1 MSVPQYH
8 PNFSTSATALPVNTA
23 SDSGTTF
30 STSGMP
36 QIRSRPIGEHAQSY
50 GFKWNNRA
58 EQHRYRRELG
68 LPDIHAAIIN
78 GDWDTALELICAED
92 LGLQW
97 LPPASHNSSPSWTNT
112 LFSKNETKQ
121 QFAIIDMA
129 NAKVQSTTIDPDVVA
144 YGANLL
150 TLSLLIPCP
159 KAFRDKVFQLAVQHN
174 SPYLHLADGSGR
186 SPLWIAVDKGDINAV
201 KLLLDAGSS
210 SLSSCIFTS
219 EGDNGSPL
227 QWAATKGDNE
237 IYALCLQ
244 MPLNNSLRSHIYY
257 LREDSLHLQRWAKNK
272 DEADIAWLADRFPQL
287 GNVLF
292 SLPNATGTTIYHRGL
307 LGDEQCRNFVSSL
320 EAKQLSEFKYFP
332 NLFAGSDPRLGPSIT
347 ILSLC
352 ARKST
357 PRDFIKFLKAA
368 EIIMKYQK
376 NDRSFYNPAEIIF
389 YLTIADFIRKR
400 SAKDVAELIPSLDS
414 NTFVLSM
421 FISRLQRS
429 NLADYRSIVNALWP
443 VVSDEQ
449 KLTLFANS
457 AGKDDGRTEF
467 ILGKMDC
474 SLDEDTLQE
483 MIDIAAEH
491 GNLTAFEY
499 ACERSLTIGEIL
511 GGLPKNPDRYDE
523 QAWKLARQ
531 AITVKSTAWFS
542 HLVKVG
548 LDTDPFI
555 HYQSEIC
562 LPMLAD
568 IDPDSLPFKLDSF
581 AYYALVIH
589 DPHTT
594 RVWVDDDLDSSE
606 KMHPDKN
613 GLSRLSRRLASLGI
627 HITDQMIARATT
639 EAGKQALRELQF
651 TGSSA
656 Q

>member
-1 MSVPQYH
+1 MSVSQSH
-8 PNFSTSATALPVNTA
+8 PKFSTSATALPVTTA
-23 SDSGTTF
+23 FDSGTTS

-36 QIRSRPIGEHAQSY
+36 QVRSRPIGEHAQSY

-78 GDWDTALELICAED
+78 GDWDTALELVCAED

-97 LPPASHNSSPSWTNT
+97 LPPASHNNSPSWTNT

-159 KAFRDKVFQLAVQHN
+159 KVFRDKVFQIAAEQN
-174 SPYLHLADGSGR
+174 SPYLHLPDGSGR
-186 SPLWIAVDKGDINAV
+186 TPLWIAVDKGDIDAV
-201 KLLLDAGSS
+201 KFLLDAGAS
-210 SLSSCIFTS
+210 SLSSCIFAS
-219 EGDNGSPL
+219 EGNKGSPL
-227 QWAATKGDNE
+227 QWAATKGDKE

-244 MPLNNSLRSHIYY
+244 MPVNNSLRSHIYY
-257 LREDSLHLQRWAKNK
+257 LPEDSLHLQRWAKNK

-287 GNVLF
+287 APILF
-292 SLPNATGTTIYHRGL
+292 SLPNATGTTVYHRGL

-320 EAKQLSEFKYFP
+320 EGKQLSEFKYFP
-332 NLFAGSDPRLGPSIT
+332 NLFAGTDPRLGPSIT
-347 ILSLC
+347 LLSLF
-352 ARKST
+352 
-357 PRDFIKFLKAA
+357 PRRATVDGFIEVLKIAWV
-368 EIIMKYQK
+368 IMRAQK
-376 NDRSFYNPAEIIF
+376 NDRSFYNPAETIF
-389 YLTIADFIRKR
+389 YRSIANFIRKR
-400 SAKDVAELIPSLDS
+400 SAKDVVEFIPSLDS

-421 FISRLQRS
+421 FISKLQRS
-429 NLADYRSIVNALWP
+429 NLADYRTIVNALWP

-474 SLDEDTLQE
+474 SLDEKTLQK

-499 ACERSLTIGEIL
+499 ACERSVTIGEIL
-511 GGLPKNPDRYDE
+511 GGMPKNPHWYDE

-531 AITVKSTAWFS
+531 AITVRSTVWFS
-542 HLVKVG
+542 HLVKAN
-548 LDTDPFI
+548 LDIDPI
-555 HYQSEIC
+555 IANHSEIC

-568 IDPDSLPFKLDSF
+568 IDPDNLPFRLDSF
-581 AYYALVIH
+581 AYYWGDDSHA
-589 DPHTT
+589 TT
-594 RVWVDDDLDSSE
+594 LWADDDLDSSK
-606 KMHPDKN
+606 KMPPDMN
-613 GLSRLSRRLASLGI
+613 GLSRRLASLGI

>member
-1 MSVPQYH
+1 MSVHQSH
-8 PNFSTSATALPVNTA
+8 PKSSTPATPLPVTTA
-23 SDSGTTF
+23 SDSGTTN

-36 QIRSRPIGEHAQSY
+36 QVRSRPIGEHAQTY

-78 GDWDTALELICAED
+78 GDWGTALELVCAED

-97 LPPASHNSSPSWTNT
+97 LPPASHNNSPSWTNN

-159 KAFRDKVFQLAVQHN
+159 KVFRDKVFQIAAEQN
-174 SPYLHLADGSGR
+174 SPYLHLPDGSGR
-186 SPLWIAVDKGDINAV
+186 TPLWIAVDKGDIDAV
-201 KLLLDAGSS
+201 KFLLDAGSS
-210 SLSSCIFTS
+210 SLSSCIFAS

-257 LREDSLHLQRWAKNK
+257 LPEDSLHLQRWAKNK

-287 GNVLF
+287 APVLF
-292 SLPNATGTTIYHRGL
+292 SLPNATGTTIYHRSI
-307 LGDEQCRNFVSSL
+307 LGDKQCGNFVSSAQ
-320 EAKQLSEFKYFP
+320 AKQLLEFEYYP
-332 NLFAGSDPRLGPSIT
+332 NLFAGTDPRLGPCIT
-347 ILSLC
+347 ILSLY

-357 PRDFIKFLKAA
+357 PRDFIKFLKAT
-368 EIIMKYQK
+368 EILLKVQK
-376 NDRSFYNPAEIIF
+376 KDLSFYKPASEMF
-389 YLTIADFIRKR
+389 YRSIADFIWKS
-400 SAKDVAELIPSLDS
+400 SAKDVVEFIPSLDS

-421 FISRLQRS
+421 FISKLQCS
-429 NLADYRSIVNALWP
+429 NLSDYQTIVNALW
-443 VVSDEQ
+443 SILKDAH
-449 KLTLFANS
+449 KLKIFANS
-457 AGKDDGRTEF
+457 ATRNDGRTEF
-467 ILGKMDC
+467 VLGKMDC
-474 SLDEDTLQE
+474 SLDEATLQN

-499 ACERSLTIGEIL
+499 ACERSVTIGEML
-511 GGLPKNPDRYDE
+511 GGMPENPNWYEE

-531 AITVKSTAWFS
+531 AITVRSTAWFS
-542 HLVKVG
+542 HLVKANLV
-548 LDTDPFI
+548 TDPI
-555 HYQSEIC
+555 IANHSEIC

-568 IDPDSLPFKLDSF
+568 IDPDKLPFLLDSF
-581 AYYALVIH
+581 AYYGGDDSYATPL
-589 DPHTT
+589 
-594 RVWVDDDLDSSE
+594 WVDDDLDSSK
-606 KMHPDKN
+606 KMPPDMK
-613 GLSRLSRRLASLGI
+613 GLSRRLASLGI

-639 EAGKQALRELQF
+639 EAGKQALRKLQY
-651 TGSSA
+651 TGGA
-656 Q
+656 DQ

>member
-1 MSVPQYH
+1 MSVSQSH
-8 PNFSTSATALPVNTA
+8 PKFSPSATALPVTTA
-23 SDSGTTF
+23 SDSGTTN

-36 QIRSRPIGEHAQSY
+36 QVRSRPIGEHAQSY

-78 GDWDTALELICAED
+78 GDWDTALELVCAED

-97 LPPASHNSSPSWTNT
+97 LPPASHNNSPSWTNT

-159 KAFRDKVFQLAVQHN
+159 KVFRDKVFQIAAEQN
-174 SPYLHLADGSGR
+174 SPYLHLPDGSGR
-186 SPLWIAVDKGDINAV
+186 TPLWIAVDKGDIDAV
-201 KLLLDAGSS
+201 KFLLDAGAS
-210 SLSSCIFTS
+210 SLSSCIFAS

-227 QWAATKGDNE
+227 QWAATKGDKE

-244 MPLNNSLRSHIYY
+244 MPVNNSLRSHIYY
-257 LREDSLHLQRWAKNK
+257 LPEDSLHLQRWAKNK

-287 GNVLF
+287 APILF
-292 SLPNATGTTIYHRGL
+292 SLPNATGTTVYHRGL

-332 NLFAGSDPRLGPSIT
+332 NLFAGTDPRLGPSIT
-347 ILSLC
+347 LLSLF
-352 ARKST
+352 
-357 PRDFIKFLKAA
+357 PRRATVDGFIEVLKIAWV
-368 EIIMKYQK
+368 IMRAQK
-376 NDRSFYNPAEIIF
+376 NDRSFYNPAETIF
-389 YLTIADFIRKR
+389 YRSIANFIRKR
-400 SAKDVAELIPSLDS
+400 SAKDVVEFIPSLDS

-421 FISRLQRS
+421 FISKLQRS
-429 NLADYRSIVNALWP
+429 NLADYRTIVNALWP

-474 SLDEDTLQE
+474 SLDEKTLQK

-499 ACERSLTIGEIL
+499 ACERSVTIGEIL
-511 GGLPKNPDRYDE
+511 GGMPKNPHWYDE

-531 AITVKSTAWFS
+531 AITVRSTVWFS
-542 HLVKVG
+542 HLVKAN
-548 LDTDPFI
+548 LDIDPI
-555 HYQSEIC
+555 IANHSEIC

-568 IDPDSLPFKLDSF
+568 IDPDNLPFRLDSF
-581 AYYALVIH
+581 AYYWGDDSHA
-589 DPHTT
+589 TT
-594 RVWVDDDLDSSE
+594 LWADDDLDSSK
-606 KMHPDKN
+606 KMPPDMN
-613 GLSRLSRRLASLGI
+613 GLSRRLASLGI